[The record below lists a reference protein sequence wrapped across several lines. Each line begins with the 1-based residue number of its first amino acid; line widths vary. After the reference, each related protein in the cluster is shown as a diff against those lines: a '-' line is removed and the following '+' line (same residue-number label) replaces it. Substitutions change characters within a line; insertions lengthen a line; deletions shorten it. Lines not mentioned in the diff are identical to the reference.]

1 MITAFVFP
9 GQGSS
14 PHPRDLLAA
23 QATPRGQALLEVAAR
38 EADLESVSHFHAR
51 GGIALE
57 RASVLC
63 PLLVALGLAQLPELE
78 RPSTGGDVVLLGHS
92 LGELSALS
100 AAGAIEAS
108 DAISLAAERGR
119 ALDAAA
125 SARPSGLYAVER
137 SDVERA
143 LALGEGPIA
152 VALDNADDEV
162 VLGADDP
169 TLRRLAE
176 RVPGR
181 RLRVAGAFHTELML
195 PARAA
200 LASALRRVRVGPP
213 KRPVLS
219 AVTLRFLESPDEVAT
234 ALLEG
239 ITRPVRFREALGL
252 LASLGQV
259 DAQILPPFGSVQALV
274 RKNLGNATK
283 WIPS

>member
-9 GQGSS
+9 GQGSF
-14 PHPRDLLAA
+14 PHPRDLRAA
-23 QATPRGQALLEVAAR
+23 QATTRGRALVEIAAR
-38 EADLESVSHFHAR
+38 EAELGSVSHFHAR
-51 GGIALE
+51 GGLALE

-78 RPSTGGDVVLLGHS
+78 GASSARGVVLLGHS
-92 LGELSALS
+92 LGELSALA

-108 DAISLAAERGR
+108 DAITLAAERGR

-125 SARPSGLYAVER
+125 SAHPSGLYALAR
-137 SDVERA
+137 PDLERA
-143 LALGEGPIA
+143 LALGEGQIA
-152 VALDNADDEV
+152 VALDNAEDEV
-162 VLGADDP
+162 VLGADDH

-176 RVPGR
+176 RIPGR
-181 RLRVAGAFHTELML
+181 RLHVAGAFHTELMR

-213 KRPVLS
+213 RRPVLS
-219 AVTLRFLESPDEVAT
+219 AVTLRFLESPGEVAT

-239 ITRPVRFREALGL
+239 ITKPVRLREAMSL
-252 LASLGQV
+252 LASLGRV
-259 DAQILPPFGSVQALV
+259 DALILPPFGAVQALV

-283 WIPS
+283 WMPS